1 MPGILDGELTG
12 KLSVFSRQERCVMK
26 KEFYRVKRPGYLVF
40 GNSILFLVIRSTMEN
55 EITEATL

>member
-26 KEFYRVKRPGYLVF
+26 KEFYRVKRPGYLV
-40 GNSILFLVIRSTMEN
+40 LVIQTTMESEN
-55 EITEATL
+55 IEVIS